1 MRRLRLGLSARCQT
15 FTGEH
20 GDQANRSPFGL
31 RDVRVLGYRAAGR
44 AMIRRTAPIRSG

>member
-20 GDQANRSPFGL
+20 GDQANRSPFLL
-31 RDVRVLGYRAAGR
+31 RSAKQQWVR
-44 AMIRRTAPIRSG
+44 